1 MLGWVLCPLLQ
12 QGPGR
17 SPTSRRRLY
26 SLMLALTWAMAR
38 AAASRAEWALAL
50 LGVFS
55 RIFPSSRGYLVTLC
69 TGITRKKL
77 RSEAPV

>member
-1 MLGWVLCPLLQ
+1 
-12 QGPGR
+12 
-17 SPTSRRRLY
+17 
-26 SLMLALTWAMAR
+26 MLALTWAMAR
-38 AAASRAEWALAL
+38 TAACRAEWELAL

-77 RSEAPV
+77 RSDAPV